1 VSLLIRSLAES
12 EMIAQYIANGVLIGS
27 LYACLAVGF
36 SLIYGVLNI
45 INVMHGTFVVLGA
58 YITIYCSQ
66 YLGLSPVISALI
78 GCGVLFVFGYL
89 VQRFLINQVVAA
101 PIFISFTLT
110 FGLDLLL
117 NNALIQTV
125 TATPRSLVL
134 DYGSITVAG
143 VSLSVARMGA
153 MVLALVL
160 TGLLYWLL
168 RHSQMGRAIVAVR
181 MDRHA
186 AALLGIRVPRIYA
199 ITFGIGALMAAAAGG
214 AMAVVFPI
222 TPGLSG
228 VFLGKSFVICVLG
241 GLGSVPGALVGGLA
255 LGLLESF
262 GAIAFG
268 SQWSMTVGFA
278 LMILVLVLRPSGL
291 AGRKGY
297 E

>member
-1 VSLLIRSLAES
+1 
-12 EMIAQYIANGVLIGS
+12 MIAQYVANGLLIGS

-36 SLIYGVLNI
+36 SLIYGVLSI
-45 INVMHGTFVVLGA
+45 INVMHGSFVVLGA
-58 YITIYCSQ
+58 YVTIYCSQ
-66 YLGLSPVISALI
+66 FLGISPLISALI
-78 GCGVLFVFGYL
+78 ACGVLFAFGYL
-89 VQRFLINQVVAA
+89 VQRYLINRVVTA
-101 PIFISFTLT
+101 PIFITFTLT

-117 NNALIQTV
+117 NNAMIYAF

-134 DYGSITVAG
+134 EYGSISVAG
-143 VSLSVARMGA
+143 VSLSIARLGA

-168 RHSQMGRAIVAVR
+168 RHSQMGRAIIAVR
-181 MDRHA
+181 MDHHA
-186 AALLGIRVPRIYA
+186 ATLLGIRVRRIYA

-222 TPGLSG
+222 TPILSG
-228 VFLGKSFVICVLG
+228 VFLGKAFVICVLG

-262 GAIAFG
+262 GAVVFG
-268 SQWSMTVGFA
+268 AQWSTTVGFA
-278 LMILVLVLRPSGL
+278 LMILVLVVRPSGL
-291 AGRKGY
+291 VGRKGF

>member
-1 VSLLIRSLAES
+1 
-12 EMIAQYIANGVLIGS
+12 MIAQYIANGLLIGS

-58 YITIYCSQ
+58 YITIFCSL
-66 YLGLSPVISALI
+66 YLGVSPIIAALV
-78 GCGVLFVFGYL
+78 GCAVLFAFGYL
-89 VQRFLINQVVAA
+89 VQRFLINEVVAA

-117 NNALIQTV
+117 NNAMIQAF

-134 DYGSITVAG
+134 DYGSVTIAG
-143 VSLSVARMGA
+143 VSLSVARLGA

-168 RHSQMGRAIVAVR
+168 RHSRMGWAIIAVR

-186 AALLGIRVPRIYA
+186 AALLGIQVPRIYA

-214 AMAVVFPI
+214 AIAVVFPI
-222 TPGLSG
+222 TPILSS
-228 VFLGKSFVICVLG
+228 VFLGKSFVVCVLG

-262 GAIAFG
+262 GAVAFG
-268 SQWSMTVGFA
+268 SQWSLTVGFA

>member
-1 VSLLIRSLAES
+1 
-12 EMIAQYIANGVLIGS
+12 MIAQYVANGLLIGS

-45 INVMHGTFVVLGA
+45 INVMHGSFVVLGA
-58 YITIYCSQ
+58 YVTIYCTQ
-66 YLGLSPVISALI
+66 MLGLSPIISAMI
-78 GCGVLFVFGYL
+78 GCAVLFAFGYL
-89 VQRFLINQVVAA
+89 VQRTLINQVVTA

-117 NNALIQTV
+117 NNAMIQAF
-125 TATPRSLVL
+125 TATPRSLIL
-134 DYGSITVAG
+134 DYGSVVVAG
-143 VSLSVARMGA
+143 VTLSVARLGA
-153 MVLALVL
+153 MALALVL

-168 RHSQMGRAIVAVR
+168 RHSQMGRAIIAVR
-181 MDRHA
+181 MDHHA
-186 AALLGIRVPRIYA
+186 ARLLGIRVERVYA
-199 ITFGIGALMAAAAGG
+199 ITFGIGAMMAAAAGG

-222 TPGLSG
+222 TPLLSG
-228 VFLGKSFVICVLG
+228 VFLGKAFVICVLG

-268 SQWSMTVGFA
+268 PQWSTTVGFA
-278 LMILVLVLRPSGL
+278 LMIIVLVVRPSGL
-291 AGRKGY
+291 VGRRGF